1 MKRNLLL
8 IFLVTLVGIIYIGR
22 LFYLQIIV
30 GGNKNPINSATV
42 KIEYDY
48 PERGYIYD
56 RNNKLLVAN
65 QISYDVMIV
74 PKEVKSIDTLEFC
87 SLLKISK
94 EEFSSKLKKIKGNP
108 KKYAP
113 WLPEIFI
120 KQVAKENFAYLQEK
134 LHKFNGFYIQK
145 KIIRNYPIKS
155 AANILGYLGEVNQ
168 LEAKKHNYYNSRDLI
183 GRGGVE
189 RYYEDILRGIK
200 GKKYYNLDHVRRI
213 TGSYKNGSYDTL
225 AVAGN
230 DLTLTLDSNLQKYG
244 ELLMTG
250 KRGGIVAIE
259 PSSGEILALVT
270 APSYD
275 PNLMV
280 GRKKSIN
287 STILFGDKINN
298 PTYDRGLQGAYAP
311 GSPFK
316 ILNGLIGLQE
326 GVIDKNT
333 AVYCNGGYRYGK
345 RKYEYMKC
353 HCGIYRRPIRL
364 KTAIAK
370 SCNSYFAETYRKI
383 INKPKNTKIGFE
395 NWSNQV
401 KSFGLGNYLGY
412 DLSVGNKGLVP
423 NTKFYDDRYNFG
435 WRATTNISNAIG
447 QGEILTTPIQLAN
460 ATAAI
465 ANKGFYYTPHI
476 LKKIK
481 NKKINNV
488 KFTTKKQTGVE
499 TRHFPEV
506 IEAMHEVFKT
516 GTGKYSQV
524 KGIEICGKTGTVE
537 NFARINGKKVQ
548 LKDHSILIAF
558 APKENPKIAMAVF
571 VENGGYGSTIAA
583 PITSLM
589 VEKYLTKTI
598 TRKDVEERMINL
610 SLQDEYDK
618 LIPKKDTIAPTT
630 E

>member
-1 MKRNLLL
+1 MKRNFLLV
-8 IFLVTLVGIIYIGR
+8 FLVTLVGLIYVGR
-22 LFYLQIIV
+22 LFYLQVII

-56 RNNKLLVAN
+56 RNNKLVVAN

-74 PKEVKSIDTLEFC
+74 PKEVKTLDTLEFC

-94 EEFSSKLKKIKGNP
+94 EKFLTKIRKFKNP
-108 KKYAP
+108 KKYPP
-113 WLPEIFI
+113 WLPDVFI
-120 KQVAKENFAYLQEK
+120 KQVAKEDFAYLQEK
-134 LHKFNGFYIQK
+134 LHKFDGFFIQK
-145 KIIRNYPIKS
+145 KIIRNYPMKS
-155 AANILGYLGEVNQ
+155 SANILGYLGEVNER
-168 LEAKKHNYYNSRDLI
+168 EAKKSHYYSNRDLI
-183 GRGGVE
+183 GRWGVE
-189 RYYEDILRGIK
+189 KYYEKDLRGVK
-200 GKKYYNLDHVRRI
+200 GRKHFKRDNLNRI
-213 TGSYKNGSYDTL
+213 TGTYKDGKFDTL
-225 AVAGN
+225 AVSGK
-230 DLTLTLDSNLQKYG
+230 DLMLTIDSDLQKYG

-280 GRKKSIN
+280 GRKRSAN
-287 STILFGDKINN
+287 SVKLFGDSINN
-298 PTYDRGLQGAYAP
+298 PTYDRGLQGAYSP

-316 ILNGLIGLQE
+316 IINGLIGLQE

-333 AVYCNGGYRYGK
+333 SVYCYGGYQYGK
-345 RKYEYMKC
+345 RKHEFMKC
-353 HCGIYRRPIRL
+353 HCGIYGRPIKL

-370 SCNSYFAETYRKI
+370 SCNSYFSETYRKI
-383 INKPKNTKIGFE
+383 INKPNNTKIGFE

-401 KSFGLGNYLGY
+401 KSFGLGNFLGY
-412 DLSVGNKGLVP
+412 DLPVGQKGLVP

-476 LKKIK
+476 VKKID
-481 NKKINNV
+481 NQTINNE
-488 KFTTKKQTGVE
+488 KFITKRNTSIEAK
-499 TRHFPEV
+499 HFPEV

-516 GTGKYSQV
+516 GTGKYSQI
-524 KGIEICGKTGTVE
+524 KGIDICGKTGTVE
-537 NFARINGKKVQ
+537 NFTRINGEKIQ

-558 APKENPKIAMAVF
+558 APKDNPKIAMAVF

-589 VEKYLTKTI
+589 IEKYLTNAI
-598 TRKDVEERMINL
+598 SRKNIEERMINL
-610 SLQDEYDK
+610 SLQNEYDK
-618 LIPKKDTIAPTT
+618 LILKKDSIAPTT